1 MERFNLNPNI
11 MKTIRRLFLLM
22 LAAGM
27 ISCSAQRQLA
37 SRLAGEWLIEEYEV
51 SLSNGSETRMENAGT
66 ILFLSNGR
74 GQQTFTSAITQIDA
88 TNTGDFR
95 WDNNA
100 NVVFIWGQNAQF
112 RKAWII
118 VESSRNKQLWRS
130 TDDLGNVQTMVLVRK
145 KD

>member
-1 MERFNLNPNI
+1 
-11 MKTIRRLFLLM
+11 MKAISKIFLFLIAL
-22 LAAGM
+22 GM

-37 SRLAGEWLIEEYEV
+37 SRLTGEWLIEEYEV
-51 SLSNGSETRMENAGT
+51 SMANGSETRMENAGT
-66 ILFLSNGR
+66 ILFLSSGR

-88 TNTGDFR
+88 SNTGDFR

-100 NVVFIWGQNAQF
+100 NVVFIWGQDAMY

-118 VESSRNKQLWRS
+118 VESSRSKQLWRS
-130 TDDLGNVQTMVLVRK
+130 TDTEGNVQSMLLTRK